1 MRQFLALFLLSFLAI
16 AVTPASAAG
25 ASGSSNSKSAT
36 SQSRSSVTDAQLES
50 TIRTKLLKS
59 KIGKDGFRFKVQRGV
74 VTWEGNT
81 AIGQQK
87 GAATRMAR
95 TSGAA
100 QVINNIK
107 VASAAK
113 DTPLRKA
120 YLQP

>member
-81 AIGQQK
+81 AIGQHK